1 MSTTIERW
9 EAEGVIR
16 CAAGPDGLER
26 AVARP
31 ARTLS
36 SNRMLRQ
43 EQPAALGDR
52 PLAAEEACALQ
63 IQVFGVVRVARSR
76 VDV

>member
-1 MSTTIERW
+1 
-9 EAEGVIR
+9 
-16 CAAGPDGLER
+16 
-26 AVARP
+26 
-31 ARTLS
+31 
-36 SNRMLRQ
+36 MLRQ